1 MSQIYKRVL
10 GVDPGLTRCG
20 VGVVEGAIGSPL
32 TLIGVGVIL
41 TPPDAALELR
51 LLQLE
56 SELEEDAGPEE
67 RYAVG
72 LGFLIHSGVFRAS
85 KFPRISPITT
95 V

>member
-41 TPPDAALELR
+41 TPPDAALEIAATSVR
-51 LLQLE
+51 
-56 SELEEDAGPEE
+56 
-67 RYAVG
+67 
-72 LGFLIHSGVFRAS
+72 
-85 KFPRISPITT
+85 K
-95 V
+95 